1 MLHNAHQHYS
11 NNENKKQNL
20 NTFQMCR
27 VGITQKINHKDR
39 KRKKQRNV
47 KSPYVSR
54 QTGAMRE
61 QRKA

>member
-1 MLHNAHQHYS
+1 
-11 NNENKKQNL
+11 
-20 NTFQMCR
+20 MCR